1 MKKVISQ
8 CPVCDGELSVV
19 RLKCAKCGT
28 VIENDFTLSKFDYF
42 CRPRNCILP
51 RHLSSAGGTSK
62 KWKRNWE
69 SLIPL

>member
-28 VIENDFTLSKFDYF
+28 VIENDFTLSKFDY
-42 CRPRNCILP
+42 
-51 RHLSSAGGTSK
+51 
-62 KWKRNWE
+62 
-69 SLIPL
+69 